1 MKWLSA
7 ALEIAVII
15 YNHVTGKGKRDL
27 AQELEIAQGAL
38 RALTKDMTPG
48 KKAEVILEAVGSLKA
63 TKQFKKRISI
73 KLDKARDRLAS
84 KFF

>member
-1 MKWLSA
+1 MKWLSVF
-7 ALEIAVII
+7 LEVAVII

-38 RALTKDMTPG
+38 KIATSSMDKESKARLILDVVGNLKVA
-48 KKAEVILEAVGSLKA
+48 KK
-63 TKQFKKRISI
+63 FKKRISK
-73 KLDKARDRLAS
+73 KLDKARDRLAK